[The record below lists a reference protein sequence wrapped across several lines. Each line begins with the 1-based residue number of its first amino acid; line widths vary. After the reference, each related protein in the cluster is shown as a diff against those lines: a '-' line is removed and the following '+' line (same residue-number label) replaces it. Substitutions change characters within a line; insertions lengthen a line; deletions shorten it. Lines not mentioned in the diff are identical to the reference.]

1 MHLFY
6 LHGFASSA
14 KSTKAMWLAAHLRPL
29 GLPLHSPDFNKTEFE
44 TITTSRMI
52 RQVHDA
58 IARLPKGPVVLI
70 GSSLGAFV
78 AWHTAARQSLETAA
92 RSPITRLVL
101 LAPALDFG
109 TNRRMGTIEIKQWR
123 DDGHLDIF
131 HHAFGEHRRVGYE
144 LYADAAQYDS
154 FSVGD
159 GPPTVIFQGR
169 LDDAVDPVMVER
181 FARSRSHVEC
191 RLLDDGHQL
200 HDSLDTIWAQITDF
214 LGLKCSG

>member
-29 GLPLHSPDFNKTEFE
+29 GLPLHCPDFNEPEFE

-52 RQVHDA
+52 RQVYDA
-58 IARLPKGPVVLI
+58 IACLPKGPVVLI

-78 AWHTAARQSLETAA
+78 AWHTAARQSLETEA

-109 TNRRMGTIEIKQWR
+109 TNRRMGTVGIKQWR

-144 LYADAAQYDS
+144 LYADAAQYNS
-154 FSVGD
+154 FSVDD

-200 HDSLDTIWAQITDF
+200 HDSLDTIWAQITVF